1 MEIFIQNSFMT
12 MPLRVPSACCH
23 DIGISSALVA
33 KLKKK
38 NVNLINSGVFF
49 SHYIRRFD
57 NVLKLLQGFQTLRF
71 IVYDDGIL
79 D

>member
-38 NVNLINSGVFF
+38 NVNLINSGFF
-49 SHYIRRFD
+49 FLIISDALIMFCNYSRDF
-57 NVLKLLQGFQTLRF
+57 KL
-71 IVYDDGIL
+71 
-79 D
+79 

>member
-38 NVNLINSGVFF
+38 NVNLINSGFF
-49 SHYIRRFD
+49 FLLIISDALIMFCNYSRDF
-57 NVLKLLQGFQTLRF
+57 KL
-71 IVYDDGIL
+71 
-79 D
+79 